1 VSVPFTGKPLP
12 AATTC
17 FWKVKTWDNHGD
29 ESEFSQPKAFRTA
42 AKLDSETT
50 AYPLEVIEEK
60 PTEVRTSGDG
70 ENKITFIDFG
80 KAAFGQLKIALRS
93 DIEDATALIHL
104 GECLKN
110 GKINRRPG
118 GGRRYELVKLKL
130 LRGTHTYTTALRK
143 RRGPMQLPAHIG
155 EVMPFRYCEIEN
167 AAYPPKKTD
176 ILRRSVYSPFDDSA
190 ASFESSDTV
199 LNQVWELCKYSIK
212 ATTFTGMYIDGDR
225 ERLPYEAD
233 AYINQLGHYCTDRE
247 YTVARRTHEYLITH
261 SSWPTEW
268 ILHSV
273 LMAREDYLRT
283 GNPASLRRFRND
295 LKAKTLL
302 ALKDE
307 SGFIS
312 TRTKKWTREVAR
324 SIYSRENLRDIVD
337 WPHPGGFGARGETD
351 GFVFTKYNTVVN
363 VFHYAALSQMAE
375 IEGALGNAAE
385 QKFYAGEA
393 ARVKDLVNTLLF
405 DKTKGVY
412 TDGIETKHASLH
424 ANMLPLAFGIVP
436 KEHAASVG
444 AFVRSRGMECSVYGA
459 QYLLDAVYENGDA
472 DHGLFLLTKKDGR
485 SWYNMLREG
494 STITME
500 AWGDKYKPDQD
511 WNHAWGAAPANII
524 IRKLMGVE
532 PLDAGFALA
541 RIRPQTA
548 SLKHAKASVPT
559 LRGTIKAEVKNDGEN
574 YTLRVEIPANMAAE
588 IWLPAAPEKKK
599 KLRLNG
605 ELVQARL
612 SEDGKFVFV
621 GRVLSGAHTATLS
634 AQ

>member
-50 AYPLEVIEEK
+50 AYPLEISEEK
-60 PTEVRTSGDG
+60 PQQISISGNDG
-70 ENKITFIDFG
+70 NKTMFVDFG
-80 KAAFGQLKIALRS
+80 KAAFGQLKITLHS
-93 DIEDATALIHL
+93 DTEGATALIHL

-110 GKINRRPG
+110 GKIDRRPG
-118 GGRRYELVKLKL
+118 GSRRYELIKLKL
-130 LRGTHTYTTALRK
+130 LRGTHTYTTSFRK
-143 RRGPMQLPAHIG
+143 KRAPVQLPAYIG

-167 AAYPPKKTD
+167 GSHLPAKTD
-176 ILRRSVYSPFDDSA
+176 ILRRTVYSPFDDSA
-190 ASFESSDTV
+190 ASFESSDTI

-212 ATTFTGMYIDGDR
+212 ATTFAGIYVDGDR
-225 ERLPYEAD
+225 ERIPYEAD

-247 YTVARRTHEYLITH
+247 HTVARRTHEYLIKHPT
-261 SSWPTEW
+261 WPTEW

-307 SGFIS
+307 NGLIS
-312 TRTKKWTREVAR
+312 TRTKKITPEISR
-324 SIYSRENLRDIVD
+324 SIYSKGNLRDIVD
-337 WPHPGGFGARGETD
+337 WPQRGGFGAKGETD

-363 VFHYAALSQMAE
+363 VFHYAALNQMAE
-375 IEGALGNAAE
+375 IEGALGNAAG

-393 ARVKDLVNTLLF
+393 ARVKALVNTLLF

-412 TDGIETKHASLH
+412 TDGVETKHASLH

-444 AFVRSRGMECSVYGA
+444 AFVRSRGMACSVYGA
-459 QYLLDAVYENGDA
+459 QYLLEAVYENGDA
-472 DHGLFLLTKKDGR
+472 DHGLSLLTKKDDRG
-485 SWYNMLREG
+485 WYNMLREG

-500 AWGDKYKPDQD
+500 AWDNKYKPNQD

-559 LRGTIKAEVKNDGEN
+559 LRGTIKTEVKNDGEN
-574 YTLRVEIPANMAAE
+574 YTLCVEIPANMAAE
-588 IWLPAAPEKKK
+588 IWLPSAQGK

-605 ELVQARL
+605 ELVQTRL
-612 SEDGKFVFV
+612 SEDGKFTFA
-621 GRVLSGAHTATLS
+621 GRVLSGTHTATLS